1 MDLILEEIIK
11 ETYMNVCEERP
22 YKYKKLKDDDF
33 ENIAENIVEND
44 EFWNCIDN
52 FILDE
57 LQNYEIMRLNKGRE

>member
-1 MDLILEEIIK
+1 
-11 ETYMNVCEERP
+11 MNVCEEKSH
-22 YKYKKLKDDDF
+22 KYKKLKDDDF

-57 LQNYEIMRLNKGRE
+57 LQNYEIK

>member
-1 MDLILEEIIK
+1 MDLILKEIIK
-11 ETYMNVCEERP
+11 ETYMNVCEEKSH
-22 YKYKKLKDDDF
+22 KYKKLKDDDF

-57 LQNYEIMRLNKGRE
+57 LQNYEIK